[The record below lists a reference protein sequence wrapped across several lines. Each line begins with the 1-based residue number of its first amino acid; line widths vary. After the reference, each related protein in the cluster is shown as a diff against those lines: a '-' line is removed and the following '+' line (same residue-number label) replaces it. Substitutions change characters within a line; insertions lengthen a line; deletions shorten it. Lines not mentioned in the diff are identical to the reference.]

1 MSQFPAVPA
10 TFAEQMPPPLPL
22 PCPPNPVAGQS
33 RIGGPLQP
41 YQPATFSTLYLWWAI
56 IAGLHLLLLVP
67 AIVVWPLHF
76 IALPIF
82 IASIV
87 FEALILYK
95 AWNQIQDGLQRTT
108 AGRAVGFGFIPF
120 FNFYWWFTEYQGLAE
135 DLNSFTR
142 KYGLHVSPVAAPL
155 AATICI
161 LSICKWLLCWL
172 PVINSILVISEIV
185 LLIFFL
191 HQVKLASMAIA
202 QAKITAAAQA
212 GTLPAHFGSSARA

>member
-1 MSQFPAVPA
+1 MSDFPAMPA
-10 TFAEQMPPPLPL
+10 GFATQLPPPIPAW
-22 PCPPNPVAGQS
+22 AGVS
-33 RIGGPLQP
+33 AHPGNLTRGPLTP
-41 YQPATFSTLYLWWAI
+41 YKPESFSTLYLWWAI

-67 AIVVWPLHF
+67 SLILWPLHF

-82 IASIV
+82 IASVV
-87 FEALILYK
+87 FEVLILYK
-95 AWNQIQDGLQRTT
+95 AWNQIQDGAQRTT
-108 AGRAVGFGFIPF
+108 PGRAVGFGFIPF

-135 DLNSFTR
+135 DANSFTR
-142 KYGLHVSPVAAPL
+142 KYGLNTPLVSVPL

-172 PVINSILVISEIV
+172 PVLNSLLVISEIV
-185 LLIFFL
+185 LLVIFL

-212 GTLPAHFGSSARA
+212 GTLPGMVGTSTGG